1 MRIKKFFLFVSAF
14 VMTGAA
20 LRAGAQE
27 PFRAWVEHDTSGWI
41 GDALNLKV
49 SWECKDAES
58 VRFPVLHEE
67 FAPGLFILPQDSLQ
81 REFLQGN
88 LPDTRIGSVTYRFS
102 AYKEGAY
109 TIPSFELEYAAG
121 GKLYP
126 ARTDSGRVLLFA
138 PIVDTTLGIK
148 DIRGIFEV
156 TKKELFKEYTAR
168 YGFILWIL
176 LGAAALAVGLWF
188 LVRYIKRRNA
198 GKPLFIPRKPSIP
211 PVDRA
216 LASLKALKEKQ
227 LWQKGAVKEYYT
239 ELTDILRLYLKEALE
254 IAAVEMT
261 NDELCDALDDCA
273 RIEAPAR
280 GGLKEVLQR
289 STLVKFAKSEPAPD
303 ENETSFDKVEEFLKA
318 MKQAADEASASEEGK
333 AEAPVSDPGK
343 SEAGKTEG
351 AKSEAETSGKAE

>member
-1 MRIKKFFLFVSAF
+1 MKKLFLFVFAF
-14 VMTGAA
+14 LATGAA
-20 LRAGAQE
+20 LRTGAQE

-49 SWECKDAES
+49 SWECKDAEN
-58 VRFPVLHEE
+58 VRFPILHEE

-81 REFLQGN
+81 REFLPGN

-109 TIPSFELEYAAG
+109 TIPSFDLEYAAG
-121 GKLYP
+121 GKLHT
-126 ARTDSGRVLLFA
+126 ALTDSGRVLLFA

-176 LGAAALAVGLWF
+176 LGAAALAAGLWF
-188 LVRYIKRRNA
+188 LVRYIQRKNA
-198 GKPLFIPRKPSIP
+198 GKPLFIPRKPSVP

-216 LASLKALKEKQ
+216 LASLKTLKEKQ

-239 ELTDILRLYLKEALE
+239 ELTDILRFYLMEE
-254 IAAVEMT
+254 MGISPVEMT
-261 NDELCDALDDCA
+261 NDELCDAIEECP
-273 RIEAPAR
+273 RIEAPAQ

-289 STLVKFAKSEPAPD
+289 STLVKFAKNEPAPD

-318 MKQAADEASASEEGK
+318 MKQAAETAEKDTAAKEA
-333 AEAPVSDPGK
+333 
-343 SEAGKTEG
+343 TE
-351 AKSEAETSGKAE
+351 KNMN

>member
-1 MRIKKFFLFVSAF
+1 MKKFFLFVFAFLTTAAPLSA
-14 VMTGAA
+14 
-20 LRAGAQE
+20 RAQE
-27 PFRAWVEHDTSGWI
+27 PFRVWVEHDTSGWI

-49 SWECKDAES
+49 SWECKDAEN

-67 FAPGLFILPQDSLQ
+67 FAPGLFIIPQDSLQ
-81 REFLQGN
+81 REFLPGPT
-88 LPDTRIGSVTYRFS
+88 PDTRIGSVTYRFS

-109 TIPSFELEYAAG
+109 TIPSFDLEYAAG
-121 GKLYP
+121 GKLYT
-126 ARTDSGRVLLFA
+126 ALTDSGRVLLFA

-176 LGAAALAVGLWF
+176 LGAAALAAGLWF

-198 GKPLFIPRKPSIP
+198 GKPLFIPRKPSVP
-211 PVDRA
+211 PIDRA

-227 LWQKGAVKEYYT
+227 LWQKGAVKAYYT
-239 ELTDILRLYLKEALE
+239 ELTDILRLYLKEEME
-254 IAAVEMT
+254 ISAVEMT
-261 NDELCDALDDCA
+261 NDELCEAIEECP

-303 ENETSFDKVEEFLKA
+303 ENETSFDRVEEFLKA
-318 MKQAADEASASEEGK
+318 MKQAAETAEKDTAAKEVSEK
-333 AEAPVSDPGK
+333 NMN
-343 SEAGKTEG
+343 
-351 AKSEAETSGKAE
+351 

>member
-1 MRIKKFFLFVSAF
+1 MKKFFLFVFAF
-14 VMTGAA
+14 LTTAA
-20 LRAGAQE
+20 PLCSRAQE
-27 PFRAWVEHDTSGWI
+27 KTPFRAWVEHDTSGWI

-49 SWECKDAES
+49 SWECKDAEN

-67 FAPGLFILPQDSLQ
+67 FTPGLFIIPQDSLQ
-81 REFLQGN
+81 REFLPGPT
-88 LPDTRIGSVTYRFS
+88 PDTRIGSVTYRFS

-109 TIPSFELEYAAG
+109 TIPSFDLEYVAG
-121 GKLYP
+121 GKTYTAL
-126 ARTDSGRVLLFA
+126 TDSGRVLLFA
-138 PIVDTTLGIK
+138 PIVDTTLDIK

-156 TKKELFKEYTAR
+156 TKKELFREYTAR

-198 GKPLFIPRKPSIP
+198 GKPLFIPRKPSVP
-211 PVDRA
+211 PIDRA
-216 LASLKALKEKQ
+216 LASLKTLKEKQ
-227 LWQKGAVKEYYT
+227 LWQKGAVKAYYT
-239 ELTDILRLYLKEALE
+239 ELTDILRLYLKEE
-254 IAAVEMT
+254 MGISAVEMT
-261 NDELCDALDDCA
+261 NDELCEAIEDCP

-318 MKQAADEASASEEGK
+318 EKETSEKEAPDNGKEAPENGKEAPENGEKAPEKTASEK
-333 AEAPVSDPGK
+333 NMN
-343 SEAGKTEG
+343 
-351 AKSEAETSGKAE
+351 